1 MMTPLMCL
9 AAAVF
14 FEARSEHLD
23 AQRAVAEVVM
33 NRVKSDRWPDTIC
46 GVVFQKKQFSFTHDG
61 KSDNYHKYNSN
72 VGDRQAIDIAETIAK
87 SVLKGDRIGLTSTHY
102 HTTSVSPYWAKSLH
116 RDGRIGTHVFYT
128 APEGK

>member
-1 MMTPLMCL
+1 MTPLMCL

-14 FEARSEHLD
+14 FEARSEPLEG
-23 AQRAVAEVVM
+23 QRAVAEVVM
-33 NRVKSDRWPDTIC
+33 TRVESPRWPDEIC
-46 GVVFQKKQFSFTHDG
+46 ACVFQHKQFSFTHDG
-61 KSDNYHKYNSN
+61 KS
-72 VGDRQAIDIAETIAK
+72 IDIAEILAK